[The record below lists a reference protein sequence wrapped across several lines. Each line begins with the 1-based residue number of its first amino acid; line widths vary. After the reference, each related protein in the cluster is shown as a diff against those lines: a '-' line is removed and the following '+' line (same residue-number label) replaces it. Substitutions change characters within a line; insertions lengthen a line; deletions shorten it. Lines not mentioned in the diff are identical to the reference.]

1 MNLVTIGRRRSRRG
15 VAFLV
20 VVALAFIAALVI
32 VSSLASLDVP
42 SIHVVIDGVDQGE
55 AIDLGAIAS
64 QHQLLLV
71 CIVTVA
77 IVAAIIIVPIALL
90 LALAAA
96 LIGVVVGLGVP
107 LLMVVLF
114 VAIVLWPLWLLALL
128 LWWLWRSSST
138 PANIRA

>member
-20 VVALAFIAALVI
+20 VVALAFI
-32 VSSLASLDVP
+32 
-42 SIHVVIDGVDQGE
+42 DGVDRGE

-114 VAIVLWPLWLLALL
+114 VAIVLSPLWLLALL